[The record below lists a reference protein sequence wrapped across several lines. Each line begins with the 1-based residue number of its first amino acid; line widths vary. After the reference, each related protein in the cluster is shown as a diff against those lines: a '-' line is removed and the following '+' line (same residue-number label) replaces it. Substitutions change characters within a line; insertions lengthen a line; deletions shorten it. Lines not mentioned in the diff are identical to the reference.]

1 MGLAT
6 SSTSELPDDQG
17 GSSMELLIGEAA
29 GGDQRGE
36 ECGKEQRSGSGSE
49 ASRADLAAEAITA
62 TASGEDLLPG
72 GKGAAPGSSG
82 SRPASTGTRG
92 EAPASCSR
100 PPSAGTA
107 EAVPGSGP
115 GTASAT
121 VIRSESRPGTAADQ
135 PVGSQ
140 PSRTGSAAERTRS
153 SPASTP
159 PPPVKSGSHGASPPS
174 GKSGAKGETKA
185 EKGGGGKGSKKSK
198 KGKKAKISTGP
209 APVQSQL
216 RVGGP
221 LAPFLPGG
229 IREAPPELWALRD
242 RRATEA
248 LVRLNPAGEHK
259 VTVLGLTRVEWP
271 GFCPA
276 VIPLRPVPF
285 TSTLHSSIHTH
296 TPSTPPPPSPP
307 GFDRGAAAAELSG
320 RQEAAE
326 RAAVA
331 LDYAATLPKDR
342 CADSM
347 LRASLHEVRFRCVNR
362 DVKRCVDQVDVWIG
376 VWRRWLC
383 GSGNVWKWGDAR
395 SYRRWHGSPLL
406 GMQVNCAVP
415 PRGQILPNKCDLR
428 PCHPFPLVPP

>member
-1 MGLAT
+1 MKPHSCRGSGIRSLIRGAHYLCRRAAEIRAALERNADSITVSVALMPKLPREKNERSIQTVGDAAGPVGRPDGDGVGTDGGDRQSREQAEEVIASIEEEALGLAT

-296 TPSTPPPPSPP
+296 TLHSPSSLPS
-307 GFDRGAAAAELSG
+307 R
-320 RQEAAE
+320 
-326 RAAVA
+326 
-331 LDYAATLPKDR
+331 
-342 CADSM
+342 
-347 LRASLHEVRFRCVNR
+347 
-362 DVKRCVDQVDVWIG
+362 
-376 VWRRWLC
+376 
-383 GSGNVWKWGDAR
+383 
-395 SYRRWHGSPLL
+395 
-406 GMQVNCAVP
+406 
-415 PRGQILPNKCDLR
+415 LR
-428 PCHPFPLVPP
+428 PRRCRRRAVWTPGGR